1 MLAAALPVTP
11 LSRLDFRAA
20 LDILIIAA
28 LIYYLL
34 KLLRGTRAVQMLVAI
49 ALLFV
54 FYRGAQWARLEMVE
68 WLLTTMLPVRG
79 HRAHH
84 SVSAGNPQGAFACWA
99 ESFHDEF
106 CLEQSER
113 HV

>member
-34 KLLRGTRAVQMLVAI
+34 KLLRGTRAVQMLVASRCFSFFI
-49 ALLFV
+49 AERSG
-54 FYRGAQWARLEMVE
+54 RGWKWSNGCSPPCCRTWRL
-68 WLLTTMLPVRG
+68 R
-79 HRAHH
+79 
-84 SVSAGNPQGAFACWA
+84 
-99 ESFHDEF
+99 
-106 CLEQSER
+106 
-113 HV
+113 